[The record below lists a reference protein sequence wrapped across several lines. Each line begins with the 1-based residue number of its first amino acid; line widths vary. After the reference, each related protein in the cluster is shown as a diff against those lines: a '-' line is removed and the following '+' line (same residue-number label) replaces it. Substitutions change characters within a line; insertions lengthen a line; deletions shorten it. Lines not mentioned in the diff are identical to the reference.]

1 MAASWGSNAAA
12 VRLTCMEENAT
23 GNFQLKLTEQRRVAA
38 LGVAPRLGKETM
50 GIPFHAHV
58 EGTRPP
64 VVLIR

>member
-1 MAASWGSNAAA
+1 
-12 VRLTCMEENAT
+12 MEENAT